1 MSVKG
6 KNRTLPKLKSDREAE
21 EFLASADLTEFDF
34 SEFQQMNFEFEA
46 KSARINMRVPENL
59 LDRIKQVADD
69 KKIPYTRYIRQLL
82 EAALK
87 KEL

>member
-34 SEFQQMNFEFEA
+34 SEFQPMNFEFEA

-69 KKIPYTRYIRQLL
+69 KKIPYTRYISQLL

>member
-6 KNRTLPKLKSDREAE
+6 KNRPLPKLKSDREAE
-21 EFLASADLTEFDF
+21 EFLASTDLTEFDF
-34 SEFQQMNFEFEA
+34 SEFQPMNFEFED

-59 LDRIKQVADD
+59 LDRVKQVADD

-87 KEL
+87 KEH

>member
-6 KNRTLPKLKSDREAE
+6 KNKSLPKLKSDREAE
-21 EFLASADLTEFDF
+21 VFLSSADLTEYDF
-34 SEFQQMNFEFEA
+34 SEFQPMNFEFEA

-59 LDRIKQVADD
+59 LDRIKQAADD

-82 EAALK
+82 EASLK
-87 KEL
+87 KER

>member
-34 SEFQQMNFEFEA
+34 SEFQPMNFEFEA

>member
-6 KNRTLPKLKSDREAE
+6 KNKTLPKFKSDQEAE
-21 EFLASADLTEFDF
+21 EFVSEADLSEYDF
-34 SEFQQMNFEFEA
+34 SEFKPMNFEFEA

-59 LDRIKQVADD
+59 LDRIKQVADV